1 MSFENLYDY
10 SAIQY
15 ELVLSVFTLTAA
27 VFAAVLVYSLA
38 TAGSIAPRYRIT
50 SDLTG
55 VVMVSAVLELGL
67 LALRW
72 SGSFSWNGDRY
83 TLTGD
88 LFSNGFRYMNWSID
102 VPVLLTQLLVVAGI
116 TGGLFFRRWASF
128 VVAGL
133 AMIWTGYIGQFD
145 EVDGGAQFWIWGA
158 ISTVFYLWLLYVAW
172 QTVRDARANASES
185 VSRLFNVVW
194 ILFLV
199 SWTIYPVAYLMPQ
212 LWDTANGVVARNLI
226 YSFADI
232 SSKAVYGVL
241 LAVIAQKVSAEKG
254 FQPAIDGDFW
264 SDRKNEVAS
273 SSVTSMCGRL
283 GVPHSTLIVT
293 SACMFT
299 SPSRAPTRGTA
310 VGEE

>member
-10 SAIQY
+10 SSTQFEI
-15 ELVLSVFTLTAA
+15 VLSVFTLTAA

-50 SDLTG
+50 SYLTG

-72 SGSFSWNGDRY
+72 SGSFSWNGESY

-116 TGGLFFRRWASF
+116 TGGVFFRRWASF

-133 AMIWTGYIGQFD
+133 AMIWTGYVGQFD

-158 ISTVFYLWLLYVAW
+158 ISTVFYLWLLYVAY
-172 QTVRDARANASES
+172 QTISDARANASES
-185 VSRLFNVVW
+185 VSRLFGIVW

-212 LWDTANGVVARNLI
+212 IWDTANGVVARNLI

-232 SSKAVYGVL
+232 SSKAVYGIL

-254 FQPAIDGDFW
+254 FKPAIESDFW
-264 SDRKNEVAS
+264 SDRKAEVA
-273 SSVTSMCGRL
+273 
-283 GVPHSTLIVT
+283 P
-293 SACMFT
+293 
-299 SPSRAPTRGTA
+299 
-310 VGEE
+310 